1 MTALM
6 NKFKCLTTLTLT
18 FCMLQLK
25 FLSLF
30 ALMSIHNNFY
40 LYFKITTMQGSR
52 YFYKNSRTRA
62 HFCSPTN
69 FVCFWSAAKRK
80 HKHERNFFSLFWKWK
95 FSQYSRPS
103 NVFLLLLLHVVVD
116 VLRSIECD
124 FLGGICESLSTA
136 TLGEGS
142 EVSTNWMMKNVAINA
157 QMYKNFLKIF
167 LQLGKWREQRTW
179 SVWEKKDYCDSKV
192 KNWNF
197 LDFHKK
203 WNCYFSFNTFTYLLR
218 HYTFLILSQ

>member
-30 ALMSIHNNFY
+30 ALMSIHNNFIY
-40 LYFKITTMQGSR
+40 ISKLRQCKEVNIYK
-52 YFYKNSRTRA
+52 KNSRTRA

-80 HKHERNFFSLFWKWK
+80 HKHERNFFYLFWKWK

-124 FLGGICESLSTA
+124 FFRWYLWVTQHSNTRRRKR
-136 TLGEGS
+136 S
-142 EVSTNWMMKNVAINA
+142 EHELDDEKCSNKRSNV
-157 QMYKNFLKIF
+157 
-167 LQLGKWREQRTW
+167 
-179 SVWEKKDYCDSKV
+179 
-192 KNWNF
+192 
-197 LDFHKK
+197 
-203 WNCYFSFNTFTYLLR
+203 
-218 HYTFLILSQ
+218 